1 MTFNPHQTA
10 DRDESLSEFLS
21 AGDIALST
29 GGLPDTQT
37 IIGGESVV
45 DGRFNRAGI
54 ALGSTVGK
62 YQIRS
67 KLGSGGMGAVYLAF
81 DPMIEREVAIKVL
94 SQDVAAS
101 AAALQRFLQ
110 EARAIGRL
118 NHPNVVSI
126 YDIDQWNG
134 QYYLVMELLSG
145 GSLAQHADRRGPL
158 PWPDACGLVAQ
169 AASGLA
175 AAHAAGLIHR
185 DIKPE
190 NLMLTRDGLVKV
202 VDFGLSKLVDA
213 DSSTRTTV
221 TQAGQI
227 LGTPQYMSPEQFEA
241 TEIDAR
247 TDIYSLGG
255 TLFRLL
261 TAHFPYYECGSV
273 VQVMTAHLTKPP
285 PVATRLSPSLP
296 AECDRIIA
304 RAMAKRPADRYQT
317 AAELADELLALIH
330 SHRDARNVAPEAPAA
345 TAVRHLKT
353 AVIVEPS
360 RMLASMFKDVAKRAG
375 LEHFEVVQTRQDA
388 LLTIRENPP
397 DLLLTSM
404 QLSDGRGVDLLAEL
418 DSQQLLTG
426 TCVVLSSSDS
436 TMQDLAV
443 AHSAGSRILAP
454 KNSRHDDLLHVVHAV
469 GPRSIAQGPIA
480 APLDPASV
488 RLIVVTDA
496 DQFPGPL
503 TRLIQPM
510 GLQNGAIVNA
520 AEVAA
525 LPADGIPTV
534 QLVLRTGESAID
546 DDQSFATT
554 AAATPETTH
563 LRAVVQVTADKLTL
577 RAVFR
582 KGITATVRTDLDASR
597 LTCLLQACRTE

>member
-1 MTFNPHQTA
+1 MTSNLPQA
-10 DRDESLSEFLS
+10 AVRGESPAEFLS
-21 AGDIALST
+21 SGHIALST
-29 GGLPDTQT
+29 DSLPDTRT
-37 IIGGESVV
+37 IIGGESVA
-45 DGRFNRAGI
+45 DGPSSPSGI
-54 ALGSTVGK
+54 ATGSTVGK
-62 YQIRS
+62 YQIRA

-94 SQDVAAS
+94 SQDVGAS
-101 AAALQRFLQ
+101 GAALQRFLQ

-145 GSLAQHADRRGPL
+145 GSLAQHADSRGPL
-158 PWPDACGLVAQ
+158 PWPEACGLVAQ

-213 DSSTRTTV
+213 DSSTRTTM

-241 TEIDAR
+241 TDVDAR
-247 TDIYSLGG
+247 TDVYSLGG

-261 TAHFPYYECGSV
+261 TAHFPYHECGSV
-273 VQVMTAHLTKPP
+273 VQVMTAHLTKPA
-285 PVATRLSPSLP
+285 PVATRLSPDLP

-317 AAELADELLALIH
+317 AAELADELLALVH
-330 SHRDARNVAPEAPAA
+330 SRRDARHFASEIPAA
-345 TAVRHLKT
+345 TAVRYLKT

-375 LEHFEVVQTRQDA
+375 VEHFEVVQTRQDA

-469 GPRSIAQGPIA
+469 GPRAIPDGPIA
-480 APLDPASV
+480 APLDPSGV
-488 RLIVVTDA
+488 RLIVVTDS
-496 DQFPGPL
+496 DEFPGVL
-503 TRLIQPM
+503 TRLIQPL
-510 GLQNGAIVNA
+510 GLQNGSIVGSG
-520 AEVAA
+520 EVAA
-525 LPADGIPTV
+525 LPADGIPTI
-534 QLVLRTGESAID
+534 QLVLRTGESATD
-546 DDQSFATT
+546 DDQSFATM
-554 AAATPETTH
+554 AAATPETAH
-563 LRAVVQVTADKLTL
+563 LRAVVQVTANKLTL

-582 KGITATVRTDLDASR
+582 RGITASVRTELDTHR